1 MKLYWTAKSIP
12 GITQVPPRE
21 RAKVLLHAYG
31 VGMRSVSALSIL
43 VVLLAIIMALLYTPA
58 LQPTGVI
65 LAFAL
70 APLWFIGGGLLLR
83 AVALGAASKSIEEQI
98 RRYEHASASS
108 TDD

>member
-1 MKLYWTAKSIP
+1 MKLYWTVKSIP

-21 RAKVLLHAYG
+21 RAKLLLHAYG
-31 VGMRSVSALSIL
+31 VGIRSIPALSIL
-43 VVLLAIIMALLYTPA
+43 AALLVIIMGLLYIPA

-83 AVALGAASKSIEEQI
+83 AVALGAASETLEDRIRKYEQ
-98 RRYEHASASS
+98 ASGS
-108 TDD
+108 